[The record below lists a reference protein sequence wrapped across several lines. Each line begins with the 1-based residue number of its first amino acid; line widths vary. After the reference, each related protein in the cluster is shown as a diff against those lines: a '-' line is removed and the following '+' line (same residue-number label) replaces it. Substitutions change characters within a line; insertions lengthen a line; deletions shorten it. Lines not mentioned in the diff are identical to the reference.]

1 MGERERE
8 RERAICVC
16 LPATSTVLA
25 KEYTASEV

>member
-1 MGERERE
+1 MGE

-25 KEYTASEV
+25 KEYTAPEV